1 MERSIKILITGSTG
15 FLGSHLIE
23 KFIKEGH
30 EVLVI
35 KGYTEDLLKEYSTIN
50 SFSPDIVLH
59 LGWWGGS
66 SYKDTNSTEQYH
78 NNIPVNIKFLD
89 LLNNLDSKP
98 KFVGVGSFAE
108 YGQTYGPVDEAYKED
123 PISHYGRAKLIL
135 KEYSNRF
142 CSDNNIPWVW
152 LRPCFTYGPGDKK
165 SRLIPSLIKNFSEDK
180 DVTLDECSTTID
192 LLYIK
197 DFVNLVYSLLL
208 SSNEGVYNISSGVSN
223 ELKDI
228 VLLLKKL
235 INSKSKITFD
245 PERNRVNA
253 QKIVLADNTKV
264 LAATN
269 IDNLIKIEK
278 GLQLTIDNYEL

>member
-66 SYKDTNSTEQYH
+66 SYKDTNSIEQYH

>member
-1 MERSIKILITGSTG
+1 MERSIKILITGATG
-15 FLGSHLIE
+15 FLGSHLNK

-30 EVLVI
+30 KVLVL
-35 KGYTEDLLKEYSTIN
+35 KGYTEDLLKEYKAIN
-50 SFSPDIVLH
+50 SFSPDTVLH

-108 YGQTYGPVDEAYKED
+108 YGQTYGPVDESYKED

-142 CSDNNIPWVW
+142 CLDNDMPWVW

-165 SRLIPSLIKNFSEDK
+165 SRLIPSLIKSFSENK

-192 LLYIK
+192 LLYIE
-197 DFVNLVYSLLL
+197 DFIDLVYSLLL

-223 ELKDI
+223 KLKDI
-228 VLLLKKL
+228 VLLLRKL
-235 INSKSKITFD
+235 INSKSKITFN

-253 QKIVLADNTKV
+253 QKIVSADNTKL

-269 IDNLIKIEK
+269 IDNLTKIEK
-278 GLQLTIDNYEL
+278 GLQLTIDHYEL